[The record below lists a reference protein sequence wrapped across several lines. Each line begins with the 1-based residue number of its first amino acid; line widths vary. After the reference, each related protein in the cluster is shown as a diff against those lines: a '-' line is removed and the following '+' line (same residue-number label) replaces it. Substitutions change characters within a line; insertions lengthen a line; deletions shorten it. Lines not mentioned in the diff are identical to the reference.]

1 MRPASWDRYY
11 EQLQTSYAEGTPPDV
26 HILHRHRIPD
36 FIEAGALAALGDDL
50 AAAGIDV
57 ADWEPEALAAVT
69 VDGEIFGVPLD
80 IHANLWHINLAI
92 LKAANLVA
100 SDGRPILPESPGEML
115 EHAKRVKET
124 TGKDYLASDFVQ
136 FPIGVRAVLSLLWQ
150 QERNVLDGDQV
161 TVDTPEMRAAITT
174 ITDLFDAG
182 YADPTDDYEH
192 AQQAFLDNDVAI
204 LINGTWAVEF
214 YDREAANGEAI
225 LTEYDV
231 ADFPTLFDRPA
242 TWADSHLW
250 VVPADLKAKKP
261 ETYQAALALL
271 AWINDHNLAW
281 ARTGHLPSRTSV
293 LESEDYG
300 TLPHRLD
307 YRQSA
312 RFTQDLPRSTS
323 YNAIHDVLTRNLQ
336 AIWQG
341 RKSLDDA
348 LSDAEVEVGAQASF
362 PADP

>member
-1 MRPASWDRYY
+1 
-11 EQLQTSYAEGTPPDV
+11 
-26 HILHRHRIPD
+26 
-36 FIEAGALAALGDDL
+36 
-50 AAAGIDV
+50 
-57 ADWEPEALAAVT
+57 
-69 VDGEIFGVPLD
+69 
-80 IHANLWHINLAI
+80 
-92 LKAANLVA
+92 
-100 SDGRPILPESPGEML
+100 
-115 EHAKRVKET
+115 
-124 TGKDYLASDFVQ
+124 
-136 FPIGVRAVLSLLWQ
+136 
-150 QERNVLDGDQV
+150 VLDGDQV

-312 RFTQDLPRSTS
+312 RFTQDIPRSTS
-323 YNAIHDVLTRNLQ
+323 YNAIQDVLTRNLQ